1 MQDGLI
7 SSVLIGTFGS
17 RPTQRG
23 VRSRTV
29 GRNTITNNESM
40 TFTKSFICTADAGT
54 EYVIN
59 NRFEMPF
66 LECNICNAYILITCI
81 LGNMYFKFV
90 VTIIF

>member
-1 MQDGLI
+1 METKPDKQKVFSNSKHKQNIDVPMWVYHTKHDEKAMQDGLI

-54 EYVIN
+54 
-59 NRFEMPF
+59 
-66 LECNICNAYILITCI
+66 
-81 LGNMYFKFV
+81 
-90 VTIIF
+90 